1 MTLARK
7 IQIKNKKASFEYF
20 FEAEFEA
27 GIQLTGTE
35 VKSLREGN
43 ANLSDAYCAFKNG
56 SLYVHSMYIGEYKF
70 GNINNHETRRTR
82 RLLLRKSE
90 LKKLQRKVDE
100 KGNTIVPYKLYFSD
114 RGFAKLQIM
123 LAKGKKSF
131 DKRDQIKER
140 DNKRDLERIKKIR
153 L

>member
-1 MTLARK
+1 MSNPRTVE
-7 IQIKNKKASFEYF
+7 IKNKKAAFEYF
-20 FEAEFEA
+20 FLDEYEA

-35 VKSLREGN
+35 VKSLRAGN
-43 ANLSDAYCAFKNG
+43 ANLSDAYCVFKDG

-70 GNINNHETRRTR
+70 GNINNHEPRRTR
-82 RLLLRKSE
+82 KLLLRKNE
-90 LKKLQRKVDE
+90 LKKLLRKVEE
-100 KGNTIVPYKLYFSD
+100 KGNTIVPYKLYFSE
-114 RGFAKLQIM
+114 RGFAKLEIK

-140 DNKRDLERIKKIR
+140 DNKRDLDRIKKIR